1 MNIKKWIKTYFSI
14 VSIIIFISIFNY
26 IVDPYQ
32 QYRITNFYPL
42 PYEKERELDA
52 GMAKNFQFDSVVL
65 GTSMMQNFS
74 LKHLQKELDFTKPI
88 KLTLAGSSIYEQSVI
103 LKTAIKHQKIKN
115 VLIGIDF
122 FSYYGDIK
130 RLKHGENNFPFYL
143 YDDNLFNDY
152 KYLSSFD
159 TLKRSI
165 KLISKNKDKIKETN
179 NPLYNYDYMYE
190 WHGKHEDKNTIDNI
204 RKKWVN
210 REKFDNE
217 AKHFEKK
224 FIYLKNNFEYNLK
237 PLIEKNQEIKFI
249 IIFPPYSILAY
260 KVYQQ
265 RGELEDFLKFK
276 QYIIVNLSKFKNVEV
291 YDFGYD
297 NSISYNLHNYYDLY
311 HYNKKISNWMISQI
325 KLKKYLVTKEQN
337 NKSNIFLKDV
347 EEYIFPLK

>member
-143 YDDNLFNDY
+143 YDDNFLNDY

-165 KLISKNKDKIKETN
+165 KLLSKEKSKTKN
-179 NPLYNYDYMYE
+179 NPLYNYYNMYE
-190 WHGKHEDKNTIDNI
+190 WHGKHEEKDTLNKIKDK
-204 RKKWVN
+204 WLN
-210 REKFDNE
+210 RDKFDNE
-217 AKHFEKK
+217 AKHLEKK
-224 FIYLKNNFEYNLK
+224 FIYLKNNFDYNLK
-237 PLIEKNQEIKFI
+237 PLLKENKNINFI

-325 KLKKYLVTKEQN
+325 KLKKYLTKKEKEI
-337 NKSNIFLKDV
+337 KSNIFLKDV